1 MRIKVVNGKIM
12 EDSEWSG
19 MQSPEEFVPNTLQL
33 RELSRDELAMRDR
46 IERREAHKRWLK
58 KKLDEEEARRQ
69 ALISR
74 DAEIRQ
80 QALYNKQMYEAQK
93 YWNIK
98 QAQRKFSALRAA
110 AFWEPIAMAQVQ
122 NTATYLDVVDDWSD
136 WANRRAREEA
146 ALDVPLDEL
155 EREYEAANQ
164 NLDVVTEDFYTRA
177 SQEEAFFQTPSAL
190 VMEKPLHQAAS
201 PTVTLQ
207 DIFAGLRAFF
217 LKG

>member
-19 MQSPEEFVPNTLQL
+19 MLAPEEFVPNTVQL
-33 RELSRDELAMRDR
+33 RELSREELAAKDR
-46 IERREAHKRWLK
+46 QARREAQKRWMK
-58 KKLDEEEARRQ
+58 RKLDEEQARRE
-69 ALISR
+69 ALIAR

-80 QALYNKQMYEAQK
+80 QALYNKQLFESQK

-98 QAQRKFSALRAA
+98 QAQRKFAALK
-110 AFWEPIAMAQVQ
+110 AQANWGFLANDNVQ
-122 NTATYLDVVDDWSD
+122 NSSMYLDVIDNLD
-136 WANRRAREEA
+136 WANRKAREEA

-164 NLDVVTEDFYTRA
+164 NLDVMTEDFYTRA
-177 SQEEAFFQTPSAL
+177 AQEETFFQAPSAL
-190 VMEKPLHQAAS
+190 VVEAPTVNSTPVA
-201 PTVTLQ
+201 TVTLQ